1 MKFESGGGKITTVEF
16 IDNKSQFLRIEMYEN
31 GGNFNVDVTTD
42 YWFKR
47 KEQLQLAKFI
57 LDKHGITNTK
67 DIHLYMQ

>member
-1 MKFESGGGKITTVEF
+1 MKFESAGKTTTVRF
-16 IDNKSQFLRIEMYEN
+16 IDNDSQFLCIEMYEN
-31 GGNFNVDVTTD
+31 GGNFNLDVTTD
-42 YWFKR
+42 KWFNR